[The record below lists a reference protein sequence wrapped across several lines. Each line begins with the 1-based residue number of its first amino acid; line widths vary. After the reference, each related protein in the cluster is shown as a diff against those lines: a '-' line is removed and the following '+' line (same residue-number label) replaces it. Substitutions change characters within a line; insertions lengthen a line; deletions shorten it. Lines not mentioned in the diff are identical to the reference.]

1 MEKKLNELL
10 KGELIG
16 MNAKVIG
23 KNIQGKIIDE
33 TKNMLVVKT
42 EEGIKKVI
50 KKNSKMEFTIKN
62 EKIVV
67 EGNKLVARPEE
78 RIKLKVES

>member
-16 MNAKVIG
+16 RNAKVIG

-33 TKNMLVVKT
+33 TKNMLVIKT
-42 EEGIKKVI
+42 KESIKKII
-50 KKNSKMEFTIKN
+50 KRNNKMEFVIDD

-67 EGNKLVARPEE
+67 EVHKLVARPEE

>member
-16 MNAKVIG
+16 RNAKVIG

-33 TKNMLVVKT
+33 TKNMLVIKT
-42 EEGIKKVI
+42 KEGIKKII
-50 KKNSKMEFTIKN
+50 KKI
-62 EKIVV
+62 
-67 EGNKLVARPEE
+67 
-78 RIKLKVES
+78 

>member
-16 MNAKVIG
+16 RNVKVIG

-33 TKNMLVVKT
+33 TKNMLIIKT
-42 EEGIKKVI
+42 EEGIKKII
-50 KKNSKMEFTIKN
+50 KNNNKMEFAIGN
-62 EKIVV
+62 EKITV
-67 EGNKLVARPEE
+67 EGNKLVARPED
-78 RIKLKVES
+78 RVKLKVES

>member
-16 MNAKVIG
+16 RNVKVIG
-23 KNIQGKIIDE
+23 KNIQGAIIDE
-33 TKNMLVVKT
+33 TKNMLIIKT
-42 EEGIKKVI
+42 KESIKKII
-50 KKNSKMEFTIKN
+50 KRNNKMEFAIDD
-62 EKIVV
+62 EKIAI
-67 EGNKLVARPEE
+67 EGDKLVARPEE

>member
-16 MNAKVIG
+16 RNVKVIG
-23 KNIQGKIIDE
+23 KNIQGAIIDE
-33 TKNMLVVKT
+33 TKNMLIIKT
-42 EEGIKKVI
+42 KESIKKII
-50 KKNSKMEFTIKN
+50 KRNNKMEFVIDD
-62 EKIVV
+62 EKIAV

>member
-16 MNAKVIG
+16 MNVKVIG

-33 TKNMLVVKT
+33 TKNMLVIKT
-42 EEGIKKVI
+42 KEGIKKII
-50 KKNSKMEFTIKN
+50 KKNSKMEFAIDN
-62 EKIVV
+62 EKIAV

>member
-16 MNAKVIG
+16 RNVKVIG
-23 KNIQGKIIDE
+23 KNIQGIIIDE
-33 TKNMLVVKT
+33 TKNMMIIKT
-42 EEGIKKVI
+42 KGRIKKII
-50 KKNSKMEFTIKN
+50 KKNNKMEFVIDD
-62 EKIVV
+62 EKIAV
-67 EGNKLVARPEE
+67 EGHKLVARPEE